1 MDNKLKNKL
10 IIIFGIIAMV
20 CLVTVG
26 ILINMLIKANR
37 EIPKEN
43 FDSVAISEKISKI
56 SELAVQRLEY
66 RDIVKYTDGN
76 IPFLT
81 QKGCNMVYS
90 GYAKIGIDLKKAEIK
105 VSEKSIDIA
114 LPEAEIL
121 EVVIDEHS
129 LEFYDEKFALFNWQD
144 RVDTVQLIKFAKNNI
159 NEKAK
164 KSDSFL
170 NAKAE
175 TAKILYSFLEPLND
189 SRDETEKITINIY

>member
-1 MDNKLKNKL
+1 MENKFKNKL
-10 IIIFGIIAMV
+10 IIIFAIVTVI

-37 EIPKEN
+37 EIPKTS

-66 RDIVKYTDGN
+66 RDIVKYSDGK

-90 GYAKIGIDLKKAEIK
+90 GYAKVGVDLKKAEIK
-105 VSEKSIDIA
+105 VSEESIDIT

-144 RVDTVQLIKFAKNNI
+144 RVDTVELIKYAKNNI

-164 KSDSFL
+164 NSDSFL

-175 TAKILYSFLEPLND
+175 TAEILYSFLEPLND
-189 SRDETEKITINIY
+189 NRAEEEKINININ